1 MPSTQW
7 VDITSLTPSASIA
20 TTIVI
25 FTARKAMRVSLATK
39 GAVEIVRALAKKTT
53 YSWTKPDNFLA
64 SSELLYP
71 TIKLSAI
78 MKISAF
84 GAKS

>member
-25 FTARKAMRVSLATK
+25 FTARRAMRVSSATK
-39 GAVEIVRALAKKTT
+39 GAVEIVRALAKKII
-53 YSWTKPDNFLA
+53 YLWTRPET
-64 SSELLYP
+64 SSVSLEL
-71 TIKLSAI
+71 
-78 MKISAF
+78 
-84 GAKS
+84 